1 MKQFLRRI
9 IAWTVGVSVRVK
21 IMGIAVGLLLLFG
34 VGVVIQVQRVTR
46 ATLTRELDERAVS
59 IARDMAAR
67 AADLV
72 LLEDFISLRDLVLDI
87 LTSNKDVRYI
97 FVLDGRGNV
106 LAHTFGHFLPPD
118 LQPANS
124 GDQYP
129 GGFRIQRLASE
140 EGLLRDVAAPIFGG
154 RAGVVRVGMSQER
167 LGRILSETTKQ
178 LLLLI
183 AAVSLIGV
191 IAAYLPA
198 RILTKP
204 LLELKNVA
212 EGLGRGDFRAR
223 ARIRFGD

>member
-1 MKQFLRRI
+1 
-9 IAWTVGVSVRVK
+9 
-21 IMGIAVGLLLLFG
+21 MGIAVGLLLLFG

-124 GDQYP
+124 GGEYA

-140 EGLLRDVAAPIFGG
+140 EGILRHVAVPIFGG
-154 RAGVVRVGMSQER
+154 RAGVVRVGMSAER
-167 LGRILSETTKQ
+167 LERTLTRTTQ
-178 LLLLI
+178 RLLLLV
-183 AAVSLIGV
+183 AGVSLLGV
-191 IAAYLPA
+191 LAAYLPTV
-198 RILTKP
+198 ILTRP
-204 LLELKNVA
+204 LVELRD
-212 EGLGRGDFRAR
+212 L
-223 ARIRFGD
+223 